1 MKRLLSILKCWWSES
16 SSTHRLAVI
25 AALSGWT
32 ILASMFL
39 VMTIDYWAAPTII
52 FLFLVLYA
60 WDWLRNFRQQQY
72 AEQQKLWENSQK
84 TAAEFV
90 QWLFS
95 KQQRDRL
102 GIQAVPL
109 SASLAY
115 LTRHAQSEQTAQ
127 GLVHTLS
134 IGLQEFNTQRF
145 YLLWESLA
153 EPIDEALAEYCKIKG
168 LVDVSGEPF
177 LQMVSADILDGAI
190 QPQIILKLADTKF
203 YCRTNSNPI
212 LSNEDYL

>member
-1 MKRLLSILKCWWSES
+1 MHWYLFLKKWWSES
-16 SSTHRLAVI
+16 STTHRVAVI
-25 AALSGWT
+25 AALSGWS
-32 ILASMFL
+32 ILFGLL
-39 VMTIDYWAAPTII
+39 VYFTFDYW
-52 FLFLVLYA
+52 LFPVA
-60 WDWLRNFRQQQY
+60 CAVFAGMFVWDNLKSFQQNKL
-72 AEQQKLWENSQK
+72 AEQQSFLEDSQR
-84 TAAEFV
+84 TAAEFI

-109 SASLAY
+109 IASLAY

-127 GLVHTLS
+127 GLVHTFS

-153 EPIDEALAEYCKIKG
+153 EPIDEALAEYCRIKG

-190 QPQIILKLADTKF
+190 QPQIVLKLADTKF
-203 YCRTNSNPI
+203 CFLQKSNPI
-212 LSNEDYL
+212 LSDKDYL